1 MKSCAVGEL
10 RRGFRSLRLRG
21 LLSRSAHRSTFNEMR
36 AAVNALAI
44 ARWYHV
50 ATGLNI
56 LFTVK
61 YVEFYSEMY
70 GPKTRR

>member
-1 MKSCAVGEL
+1 MLSGNCVED
-10 RRGFRSLRLRG
+10 FRSLRLRG
-21 LLSRSAHRSTFNEMR
+21 LLSRSAHGSTFNEMR

-50 ATGLNI
+50 AIGLNI

-61 YVEFYSEMY
+61 CVEFYSEMY